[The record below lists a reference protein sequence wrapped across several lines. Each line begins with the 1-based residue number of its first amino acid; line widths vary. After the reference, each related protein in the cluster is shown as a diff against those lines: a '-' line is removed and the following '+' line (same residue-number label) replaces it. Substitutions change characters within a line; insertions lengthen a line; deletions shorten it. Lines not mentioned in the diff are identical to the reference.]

1 MSLISKNIDFDV
13 TKKQICIHLD
23 DEFGMSSNSNSHHH
37 HHHLHHSGAG
47 IDADD
52 NLRHLEPRLLLGSD
66 FHLAPSPTPLR
77 RDVTHQHQQQQYLY
91 LGGTGGRNL
100 KPPMRNSMSRQ
111 SLMGKFRVISVLKA
125 PLLPLISSVSL

>member
-1 MSLISKNIDFDV
+1 M
-13 TKKQICIHLD
+13 
-23 DEFGMSSNSNSHHH
+23 NSNSHHH
-37 HHHLHHSGAG
+37 HHHLHHSGG
-47 IDADD
+47 VDAVD

-77 RDVTHQHQQQQYLY
+77 RDVTQQHQQQQYLY

-111 SLMGKFRVISVLKA
+111 SLMGKFRVCLCVC
-125 PLLPLISSVSL
+125 VYM